1 MFSGVNDMGNNEA
14 KYEQALLGKKVPV
27 LTLDNK
33 WHRLFT
39 QAESN
44 SNIHLYEAELNELI
58 KRQGKLTTE
67 SKEIKAIKA
76 KLMEEIVSLMD
87 ESDGASVNKST
98 DKKLEENKR
107 LINDCNDKLEA
118 NHDELLD
125 LPKHIQQVNHKLMLA
140 TMDVCYEKIK
150 SSTQEIEEIAEWIT
164 NIRIELK
171 KKVIRKQEKER
182 LTQDLY
188 TYMHD
193 IFGAEVIEIFDM
205 KYNPTQVTTNKE
217 QEKK

>member
-1 MFSGVNDMGNNEA
+1 
-14 KYEQALLGKKVPV
+14 
-27 LTLDNK
+27 
-33 WHRLFT
+33 
-39 QAESN
+39 
-44 SNIHLYEAELNELI
+44 
-58 KRQGKLTTE
+58 
-67 SKEIKAIKA
+67 
-76 KLMEEIVSLMD
+76 MD
-87 ESDGASVNKST
+87 ESDGACVNKST

-125 LPKHIQQVNHKLMLA
+125 LPKQIQQVNHKLMLA

>member
-39 QAESN
+39 QADSN
-44 SNIHLYEAELNELI
+44 SNIQVYEAELNELI

-87 ESDGASVNKST
+87 ESDGASINKST

-125 LPKHIQQVNHKLMLA
+125 LPKQIQEVNHKLMLA

-150 SSTQEIEEIAEWIT
+150 SNTQEIEEIAEWIT
-164 NIRIELK
+164 SIRIELK

-205 KYNPTQVTTNKE
+205 KYNPTQVTSNKE